1 MKNLKYGLYALV
13 AVYLL
18 YSWFS
23 GSSDSSSE
31 ITYEE
36 VEVPTEGLITTVQ
49 EVDTN
54 SFKISDEQAVPTPE
68 DSRIIANYMDNTS
81 DTFTLEEAKLVEAEG
96 ENGSNYRSSGIVRA
110 ATYGFFGYMMGRSM
124 SSRPSAGA
132 YVDPKT
138 HSRVSS
144 NAGSRV
150 TSTARTVSRPSA
162 GKSGYGGSKSTRSYG
177 G

>member
-1 MKNLKYGLYALV
+1 MKNLKYGLYAVL
-13 AVYLL
+13 AVYVL
-18 YSWFS
+18 YSIFFS
-23 GSSDSSSE
+23 SSSE
-31 ITYEE
+31 DSVTYEE
-36 VEVPTEGLITTVQ
+36 VQVPTEGLITTVQ

-54 SFKISDEQAVPTPE
+54 LFKISDEQPVPTPE

-96 ENGSNYRSSGIVRA
+96 QSDNNYRRSGIVRA

-124 SSRPSAGA
+124 GSRPSANA

-138 HSRVSS
+138 HNRVSS
-144 NAGSRV
+144 TTGSRV
-150 TSTARTVSRPSA
+150 TSTARTVSRPTT
-162 GKSGYGGSKSTRSYG
+162 GKSGYGGSRSTRSYG